1 MDLPIVRLDAVDST
15 NTYAKDHFRE
25 LPDGSA
31 VSARIQTAGRGRLGR
46 RWLSG
51 AGMDITATFIFK
63 KMDRPFL
70 AGAVTGIA
78 AVDVIKE
85 NCPEMSPF
93 LKWPNDVYVGTR
105 KLAGLLSEAVWEHGA
120 MQCVVCGIGI
130 NINSGDEFLS
140 AAGQPA
146 SSLFSL
152 TGRHF
157 DVDFLLDRLAKVV
170 NGYYIMCQHYPRE
183 VFARWRGC
191 NRLIGHA
198 IEVTDPAGKRMTGLF
213 RDVDGDGAMI
223 FECGGVRRRFTCGD
237 VKINASA
244 SDL

>member
-46 RWLSG
+46 RWLSR

-85 NCPEMSPF
+85 NCP
-93 LKWPNDVYVGTR
+93 
-105 KLAGLLSEAVWEHGA
+105 
-120 MQCVVCGIGI
+120 
-130 NINSGDEFLS
+130 
-140 AAGQPA
+140 
-146 SSLFSL
+146 
-152 TGRHF
+152 
-157 DVDFLLDRLAKVV
+157 
-170 NGYYIMCQHYPRE
+170 
-183 VFARWRGC
+183 
-191 NRLIGHA
+191 
-198 IEVTDPAGKRMTGLF
+198 
-213 RDVDGDGAMI
+213 
-223 FECGGVRRRFTCGD
+223 
-237 VKINASA
+237 
-244 SDL
+244 